1 MISGTEKWMEMQL
14 ETEMLCSKLFYQL
27 VIALFECNL
36 QKIYIW
42 MPGKCI
48 GLKGWEQNA
57 YSQSTHVQDSVY
69 ADSHLTFSSVFSIL
83 SDTSDSES
91 DLNKSLNLIPYSLV
105 TPHHCQRKRP
115 ILFTP
120 NILAKTIVQ
129 KFLNLGGAMEFNIC
143 KPGKNSW
150 KR

>member
-1 MISGTEKWMEMQL
+1 
-14 ETEMLCSKLFYQL
+14 
-27 VIALFECNL
+27 
-36 QKIYIW
+36 
-42 MPGKCI
+42 
-48 GLKGWEQNA
+48 
-57 YSQSTHVQDSVY
+57 
-69 ADSHLTFSSVFSIL
+69 
-83 SDTSDSES
+83 
-91 DLNKSLNLIPYSLV
+91 V

-150 KR
+150 KMFILLIIAAHCGDDDRDIVL

>member
-1 MISGTEKWMEMQL
+1 MQL
-14 ETEMLCSKLFYQL
+14 ETEMLCSKQFYQL

-36 QKIYIW
+36 QKKKIFECLENVLVSRDGNKMLIHSPL
-42 MPGKCI
+42 MSI
-48 GLKGWEQNA
+48 
-57 YSQSTHVQDSVY
+57 SSVY

-83 SDTSDSES
+83 SDTSDPES

-115 ILFTP
+115 VLFTP